1 MGGDRGTRQGG
12 RGGIDDIHGR
22 VVRRAIHHVA
32 CTPIQNTGAG
42 HVRFLPRPDPDICY
56 PPLKSNA
63 HNYQTENN
71 VFWKVVGR
79 KTPPRPHRIVFRRSR
94 PELLFSARCSVFFF
108 FWVFSLGA
116 CMRRQRCGS
125 LTYRSLAQPN
135 SSQKR
140 HFLFFK
146 YAFEFVHLGHGFGS
160 RLR

>member
-79 KTPPRPHRIVFRRSR
+79 KTPPPPPPDFFSSKQTGTS
-94 PELLFSARCSVFFF
+94 LFSEVFCFFF
-108 FWVFSLGA
+108 FLGIFSWRVHAATELWLLNLSLLGPTKLVAKTSFSVFQI
-116 CMRRQRCGS
+116 C
-125 LTYRSLAQPN
+125 
-135 SSQKR
+135 
-140 HFLFFK
+140 
-146 YAFEFVHLGHGFGS
+146 V
-160 RLR
+160 

>member
-79 KTPPRPHRIVFRRSR
+79 KTPPPAG
-94 PELLFSARCSVFFF
+94 LFFVEADRNFSFQRGVLFFF
-108 FWVFSLGA
+108 FLGIFSWRVHAATEMWLLNLSLLGPTKLVAKTSFSVFQI
-116 CMRRQRCGS
+116 C
-125 LTYRSLAQPN
+125 
-135 SSQKR
+135 
-140 HFLFFK
+140 
-146 YAFEFVHLGHGFGS
+146 V
-160 RLR
+160 